1 MVYSLYY
8 MYLSEPGHIS
18 VSEFLVKYCVSIKSI
33 FSVSQQQVGARWQSD
48 TVRGTAYG
56 YVCIFRLHIP
66 VDMLI
71 LTVMDKIKTD
81 PV

>member
-1 MVYSLYY
+1 
-8 MYLSEPGHIS
+8 MYLSKPGHIS
-18 VSEFLVKYCVSIKSI
+18 VCGFLVKYYVSIKCM
-33 FSVSQQQVGARWQSD
+33 FSVSQRQVGARWQSD

-56 YVCIFRLHIP
+56 YVCIFCFHIP